1 MKKFLLLMIALL
13 TIGGGNLWATKKY
26 ATYGTPAGNG
36 SWNAETHSYTWIAPT
51 NNLMTIFE
59 FPNGE
64 LADYTSIHLT
74 TADYTDTYRICF
86 MEGSTAVATIVFYS
100 AGEKNLNF
108 ADRDETKNLDLSQ
121 ISKISF
127 GGNAGSGSITLSK
140 AYLEKPTTLSFDE
153 TGKATI
159 DLTDITVEG
168 ASLSYDDQTGTVTS
182 TGTDG
187 NIKINFDQAYDL
199 SSLTHWTANKDGD
212 DIVQFWKLVGA
223 TNDGSD
229 LNMYSGEY
237 DRAFP
242 GALASPDFTAVTG
255 IMMHVNATGTL
266 KFTELFLTAS
276 MVKASDPH
284 YTPLTKSLF
293 NDDDCA
299 YNLGSAQG
307 TIYGFGTPTEGKYAD
322 ATGYQKLILKGKA
335 DDEIRLFYNQTEGT
349 DNSGQKV
356 VRKTFDSEGIIEYD
370 LTSGDF
376 SGLEHVYINAVKSG
390 SYDTSSIVYSMD
402 LYKET
407 VSDESDYVI
416 SGAGILA
423 PSVTS
428 ALADASATL
437 YDATGLTGTGITLTP
452 ANPNAI
458 FIANSGVLA
467 NPSNVMV
474 GTTIANL
481 VVTDGYPMAVPTG
494 ASATAASYTRT
505 MANTYGT
512 VCLPFAVTS
521 DANYKYYTLGELTA
535 DELTLVEAVTL
546 PAGTPGV
553 VEKLNDGA
561 MTGSGALA
569 DVQAA
574 SGTLQL
580 IGTFD
585 PKTIL
590 ASEYAGNIYA
600 ISNNQFVQATNS
612 INLPA
617 FRAFFTT
624 TSSESAIRFG
634 FEDEGVTG
642 VNALTGESGVNII
655 GVYSLDGTAQP
666 SLQKGVNIVKF
677 SDGGVK
683 KIMVK

>member
-1 MKKFLLLMIALL
+1 M
-13 TIGGGNLWATKKY
+13 GGGNLWATKKY
-26 ATYGTPAGNG
+26 ATYGTPAANG
-36 SWNAETHSYTWIAPT
+36 AWNAETSVYTWTGAT

-74 TADYTDTYRICF
+74 TADYTDVYRICF
-86 MEGSTAVATIVFYS
+86 MKGSTKMAEIVFYS
-100 AGEKNLNF
+100 AGQKDLVL
-108 ADRDETKNLDLSQ
+108 ASRDETKNLDLSQ
-121 ISKISF
+121 ISHISF
-127 GGNAGSGSITLSK
+127 GGTTASGSITLSK
-140 AYLEKPTTLSFDE
+140 AYLEKPFELSFDE
-153 TGKATI
+153 TGKAAI

-187 NIKINFDQAYDL
+187 NIKINFDKAYDL
-199 SSLTHWTANKDGD
+199 SALSHWTASNTGD

-223 TNDGSD
+223 TNGGSD

-242 GALASPDFTAVTG
+242 GTLASPDFTAVTG
-255 IMMHVNATGTL
+255 IMMHVNAAGTL

-293 NDDDCA
+293 NDDNCE

-322 ATGYQKLILKGKA
+322 ATGYQKLILEGKA
-335 DDEIRLFYNQTEGT
+335 GDEIRLFYNQTDGT
-349 DNSGQKV
+349 SGSGQKV
-356 VRKTFDSEGIIEYD
+356 VKKTFDSEGKIEYD
-370 LTSGDF
+370 FTSGDF
-376 SGLEHVYINAVKSG
+376 SGLEYVYINAVKSG
-390 SYDTSSIVYSMD
+390 YSWTSSTVYSMD

-416 SGAGILA
+416 SGVGVLA

-458 FIANSGVLA
+458 FIANDGVLA
-467 NPSNVMV
+467 NTENVMV

-481 VVTDGYPMAVPTG
+481 VVTDGHPMAVPTG

-512 VCLPFAVTS
+512 VCLPFEVTS
-521 DANYKYYTLGELTA
+521 DDNYKYYTLGALTA
-535 DELTLVEAVTL
+535 DELTLVEAATL

-553 VEKLNDGA
+553 VEKLNGGA

-569 DVQAA
+569 NVQAA

-580 IGTFD
+580 IGTFK
-585 PKTIL
+585 PETIL
-590 ASEYAGNIYA
+590 ASDYSSNIYA

-655 GVYSLDGTAQP
+655 GIYSLDGAAQP